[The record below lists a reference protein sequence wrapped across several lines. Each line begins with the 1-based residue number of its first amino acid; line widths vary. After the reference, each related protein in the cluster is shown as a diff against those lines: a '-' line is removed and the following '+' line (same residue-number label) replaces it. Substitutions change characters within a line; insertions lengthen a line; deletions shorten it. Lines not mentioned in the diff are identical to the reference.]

1 MSTLD
6 ELASP
11 GLGRLKADAVAT
23 VWLDDSATE
32 IGELPEQSVSRTE
45 SSDQFFTALLPP
57 QDLHQAHPHRHQARS
72 TGRCELIVRV
82 CRSRG
87 ETDGPPGKA
96 RNHCPAGGA
105 VGAAEEGEGKGRSGV
120 STATGG
126 SLAALGWTWDRTNI

>member
-11 GLGRLKADAVAT
+11 GLGRLKADAVAK

-57 QDLHQAHPHRHQARS
+57 QDLHQACPHRHQAHS
-72 TGRCELIVRV
+72 TGRCEVIIGLVEV
-82 CRSRG
+82 EAKS
-87 ETDGPPGKA
+87 TA
-96 RNHCPAGGA
+96 PAGKLGVTAQRGA
-105 VGAAEEGEGKGRSGV
+105 AAEEGEAKGVVECR
-120 STATGG
+120 
-126 SLAALGWTWDRTNI
+126 R